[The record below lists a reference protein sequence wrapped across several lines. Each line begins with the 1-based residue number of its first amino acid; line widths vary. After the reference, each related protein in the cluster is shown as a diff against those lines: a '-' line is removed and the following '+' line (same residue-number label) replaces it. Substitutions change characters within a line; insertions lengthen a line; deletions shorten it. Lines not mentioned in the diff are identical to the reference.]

1 MISAETNLTEI
12 FLNKFCN
19 IKEKS
24 IFMDYQIFK
33 YFANESNY
41 DTITI
46 FVIDCLK
53 SILIN
58 NTTFTIHL
66 SLKSLTLKE
75 LDKHYNY
82 ITKVCTI
89 FKNEFPDKL
98 DICFIYHAPFVFSQI
113 ISIISVF
120 IDKKTQK
127 KLQLV
132 DKTTSFQI

>member
-1 MISAETNLTEI
+1 MISEESSLTEV

-33 YFANESNY
+33 YFASESNY
-41 DTITI
+41 DTITS
-46 FVIDCLK
+46 FVIICLK
-53 SILIN
+53 SILKHSD
-58 NTTFTIHL
+58 TFTIHL
-66 SLKSLTLKE
+66 SLKSLTLTE

-98 DICFIYHAPFVFSQI
+98 NTCFIYHAPFVFSQI

-120 IDKKTQK
+120 IDKKTQM

>member
-1 MISAETNLTEI
+1 MISEESSLTEV

-33 YFANESNY
+33 YFASESNY
-41 DTITI
+41 DAITS

-53 SILIN
+53 SILKRSD
-58 NTTFTIHL
+58 TFTIHL
-66 SLKSLTLKE
+66 SLKSLTLTE

-120 IDKKTQK
+120 IDKKT
-127 KLQLV
+127 
-132 DKTTSFQI
+132 SNA

>member
-1 MISAETNLTEI
+1 MISAETNLTEV
-12 FLNKFCN
+12 FLNRFCN

-41 DTITI
+41 DIITS

-53 SILIN
+53 SILKN
-58 NTTFTIHL
+58 NEMFTIHL
-66 SLKSLTLKE
+66 SLKSLTLTE

-98 DICFIYHAPFVFSQI
+98 DTCFVYHAPFVFSQI